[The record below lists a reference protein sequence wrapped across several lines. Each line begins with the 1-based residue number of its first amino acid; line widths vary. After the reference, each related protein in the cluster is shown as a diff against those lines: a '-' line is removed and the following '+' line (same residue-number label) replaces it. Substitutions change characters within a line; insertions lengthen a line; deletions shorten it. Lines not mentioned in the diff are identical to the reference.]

1 MMLQRNDH
9 GRLESTRNPFGALC
23 RVRFDVPFNLVVRQD
38 SPCIVCVFPKFH
50 PLRAIA
56 LTCLVLFAGS
66 SVLAHP
72 ISLTESVV
80 DVQKDR
86 VDIVLKVL
94 VEDLVLY
101 HPVSADENDVYPFDL
116 LEDAAQSHR
125 SFVLDGLKLLDGRGT
140 ELEGYAAAVDSSR
153 LSDKGTPLTEVKQV
167 SVTYRLRYPTPRS
180 LEFLTVSQK
189 FGGEKAIVPAMMDC
203 QVKQMGV
210 VLDVPQPLL
219 SGQTLTTKFDWT
231 KPPTPPKNWREL
243 KQRREERLKQQ
254 LGIASYSGLY
264 SFFYI
269 TPHEVRHEILIPLL
283 TLDEWTLIK
292 RKSRGFLEVAEQQVA
307 AAQVAEFFR
316 KGNPVSI
323 NGFMVKPIVARV
335 NFFGLDIRDFAMNA
349 EPRRVSVAQ
358 ARVGIM
364 LSYPSEGVPTNV
376 RARWETFNKFAPFLK
391 TIVYGFDSAATEHFF
406 RPDDAAFVWS
416 GGKEKRRRD
425 SASASVKSN
434 GRVPAPRRAE
444 EIGFSL
450 IRNVYRAFDYY
461 GEKETYDA
469 LNAVVDGPLLRS
481 LYLQIR
487 RSLLMAEQGGSRS
500 RVLDVKPVSGTLVG
514 KPSETQFEVELR
526 WRVASEV
533 EHWGHIHTRE
543 NEYLAR
549 ISTKVDDGFWKL
561 KSLKFLS
568 QKRVRFE
575 TRLRQ

>member
-1 MMLQRNDH
+1 MPTSEYRGRALILWFCGMLAS
-9 GRLESTRNPFGALC
+9 ETP
-23 RVRFDVPFNLVVRQD
+23 
-38 SPCIVCVFPKFH
+38 
-50 PLRAIA
+50 
-56 LTCLVLFAGS
+56 
-66 SVLAHP
+66 VLAHP
-72 ISLTESVV
+72 ISLTDSVV

-86 VDIVLKVL
+86 VDIELKVL

-101 HPVSADENDVYPFDL
+101 YAVSADENDVYRFAS
-116 LEDAAQSHR
+116 LEEAAQSHR
-125 SFVLDGLKLLDGRGT
+125 NFVLDGLKLLNGRGT
-140 ELEGYAAAVDSSR
+140 ELEGYAAAVDTSR
-153 LSDKGTPLTEVKQV
+153 LSDKGIPLTEVKQV
-167 SVTYRLRYPTPRS
+167 SVTYRLRYPTPRP
-180 LEFLTVSQK
+180 LGFLTVSQM
-189 FGGEKAIVPAMMDC
+189 FGGEKAILPAMMDC
-203 QVKQMGV
+203 QVKQQGV

-219 SGQTLTTKFDWT
+219 SGQTLTTEFDWT

-264 SFFYI
+264 SFFYV

-283 TLDEWTLIK
+283 TLDEWTPIK
-292 RKSRGFLEVAEQQVA
+292 RKNSAFLEVAEQEVA
-307 AAQVAEFFR
+307 AEQIAEFFK

-323 NGFMVKPIVARV
+323 NGSGVSPIVARV
-335 NFFGLDIRDFAMNA
+335 NFFGLDIRDFALNA

-364 LSYPSEGVPTNV
+364 LSYPSEGIPTNV
-376 RARWETFNKFAPFLK
+376 RAKWETFNKFAPFLK
-391 TIVYGFDSAATEHFF
+391 TTVYGFDSPATEHFF
-406 RPDDAAFVWS
+406 RPDDAVFDWS
-416 GGKEKRRRD
+416 GGKVKTRTD
-425 SASASVKSN
+425 PASASVRSN
-434 GRVPAPRRAE
+434 GRVPTSSRAE
-444 EIGFSL
+444 EISFSL
-450 IRNVYRAFDYY
+450 IRNVYRAFDFH

-487 RSLLMAEQGGSRS
+487 RSLLIAEQGGSRS
-500 RVLDVKPVSGTLVG
+500 RVLDVKPVSGSLIG
-514 KPSETQFEVELR
+514 SPSLSECQIELR

-549 ISTKVDDGFWKL
+549 VSTKVDDGFWQI